1 MTAREKAAIERR
13 ELFLQRKSQQREVM
27 QLQKKMELAS
37 AVSHSCADSHNCGR
51 VTVTPLVYV
60 FMS

>member
-27 QLQKKMELAS
+27 QLQKKMELAT
-37 AVSHSCADSHNCGR
+37 AVSLTRVQTATSVGR
-51 VTVTPLVYV
+51 
-60 FMS
+60 